1 MPRRTKTDAQKTRD
15 AILDAAETVF
25 YARGVSRTSMEQ
37 IATAARVT
45 RGAVYWHFKDK
56 LELCTAMSDRVFLP
70 HEDMLA
76 KMVAKNSA
84 TPLDDLR
91 QACVHSLKMVGTDK
105 RRQIVVSI
113 LNLRCEYVEE
123 MIGIME
129 RKNACKNKMLA
140 ASEKLFVRARRMK
153 MLAPCWTPR
162 RAAQALQ
169 ALMMGLIT
177 LGLEQ
182 GKKFDFATIG
192 VRCVESFF
200 DSLTIV

>member
-1 MPRRTKTDAQKTRD
+1 MPRRTKLDAQKTRD
-15 AILDAAETVF
+15 AILDAAEKVF

-37 IATAARVT
+37 IAASARVT

-56 LELCTAMSDRVFLP
+56 LELCVAMSDRVFLP
-70 HEDMLA
+70 HEDMLTQ
-76 KMVAKNSA
+76 MVAQNST
-84 TPLDDLR
+84 TPLRDLR
-91 QACVHSLKMVGTDK
+91 QACVHSLKMMATDA

-123 MIGIME
+123 MVGIMK

-140 ASEKLFVRARRMK
+140 DSEKMFARARRLK
-153 MLAPCWTPR
+153 MLSPIWTPR

-200 DSLTIV
+200 DSLTVN